1 MAMTRGP
8 AHYVGLLPVPAR
20 LTTVE
25 NELFSNGQ
33 SSFRKRALRAFSL
46 LIAFCTG
53 VAATFAWW
61 SYGDATRQAIAN
73 SYPQLGWLAPP
84 HAAIVQKA
92 PDRIAPAGSNQ
103 RQLDARL
110 GDDLHAIRLSLD
122 RIAAGQELMSGSI
135 DEIATR
141 IAAQEPMTRSTD
153 QTGVAAGQEPK
164 TRSIDQAAT
173 TITTGQGQMTRN
185 TGQTTTSLDEAPS
198 AKTSSMAV
206 ESQGDAVSLRP
217 ALPSNINPTE
227 AKPPQTS
234 SERGKQ
240 LAAASGHDASCFS
253 SASAVLQNHPGAS
266 PTWTMRAPGHEGTQ
280 CWRAAAP
287 PNGSDHRPIAGD
299 RRRETMPTE
308 KEILG
313 TAENTLFPPPTPYRW
328 APE

>member
-8 AHYVGLLPVPAR
+8 ADYAGLLPVPAR

-141 IAAQEPMTRSTD
+141 IAARQEQMTRSTD

-173 TITTGQGQMTRN
+173 TITTGQGQI
-185 TGQTTTSLDEAPS
+185 SVDEAPS
-198 AKTSSMAV
+198 AKTSSITV

-227 AKPPQTS
+227 AKTASTWRIAPACS
-234 SERGKQ
+234 
-240 LAAASGHDASCFS
+240 LAAA
-253 SASAVLQNHPGAS
+253 V
-266 PTWTMRAPGHEGTQ
+266 RARQTTVRRLSMPALHELHGLA
-280 CWRAAAP
+280 WLA
-287 PNGSDHRPIAGD
+287 
-299 RRRETMPTE
+299 
-308 KEILG
+308 
-313 TAENTLFPPPTPYRW
+313 
-328 APE
+328 